1 MTEQDSSTPA
11 QHDPDMART
20 QPAAQTPVAA
30 AYSLRLYVAGE
41 TPKSMAAIRNLRL
54 LCATHLAGEYSI
66 EVIDLRVNPQLAAA
80 DQILAIPT
88 VVRRLPAPLRKV
100 IGDLSDTE
108 RVLVG
113 LDIRP
118 RVRL

>member
-1 MTEQDSSTPA
+1 MTNHEPLPNA
-11 QHDPDMART
+11 EP
-20 QPAAQTPVAA
+20 
-30 AYSLRLYVAGE
+30 YLLRLYVAGE
-41 TPKSMAAIRNLRL
+41 TPKSLAAIRNLRA
-54 LCATHLAGEYSI
+54 LCATHLAGKFSI

-88 VVRRLPAPLRKV
+88 VVRHLPSPLKKV

-113 LDIRP
+113 LDLRPGIRS
-118 RVRL
+118 